1 MKNTLLPDTQN
12 TKDIRNIV
20 INQVGIK
27 DILHPIKFVNRD
39 SESHPTIA
47 NFTMTVRLPENVKGT
62 HMSRFIEILNDGE
75 CSFGIDTFMNL
86 VQTVADKLDSSDAQ
100 IIVDFP
106 FFRNKKAP
114 SSGVES
120 LLDYKVTLTG
130 TIVNGEP
137 ELTLKVVVP
146 VTSLCP
152 CSKSISKYGAHNQ
165 RSHITIEAKAAKGET
180 IYLEDLIDLA
190 EEKASSELYAILKR
204 DDEKVVTERAY
215 ENPAF
220 VEDIVRDIAVELNA
234 NKKVNFYCLES
245 ENFESI
251 HNHSAYALITNQK

>member
-39 SESHPTIA
+39 NESHPTIA

-86 VQTVADKLDSSDAQ
+86 VQRVADKLDSSDAQ

-180 IYLEDLIDLA
+180 IFLEDLIDLA

>member
-1 MKNTLLPDTQN
+1 MKKSLLPDTQN
-12 TKDIRNIV
+12 IKDLRNIV

-27 DILHPIKFVNRD
+27 DILHPISFVNKAKEVQP
-39 SESHPTIA
+39 SVA

-62 HMSRFIEILNDGE
+62 HMSRFIEILNVNE
-75 CSFGIDTFMNL
+75 CSFSVESFMDL
-86 VQTVADKLDSSDAQ
+86 VQTVAEKLDSTSAR
-100 IIVDFP
+100 IVVDFP
-106 FFRNKKAP
+106 FFRNKSAP
-114 SSGVES
+114 SSGVQS
-120 LLDYKVTLTG
+120 LLDYQATLIGNIVDGKVDMS
-130 TIVNGEP
+130 V
-137 ELTLKVVVP
+137 KVVVP

-165 RSHITIEAKAAKGET
+165 RSHITIEVKPTEGSVVF
-180 IYLEDLIDLA
+180 LEDLIDLA
-190 EEKASSELYAILKR
+190 EQKASSELYAVLKR

-220 VEDIVRDIAVELNA
+220 VEDLVRDIAVELNA
-234 NKKVNFYCLES
+234 NDKVNYYSLES

>member
-27 DILHPIKFVNRD
+27 DILHPINFVNRD
-39 SESHPTIA
+39 NESHPSVA

-75 CSFGIDTFMNL
+75 CSFGVESFMDL
-86 VQTVADKLDSSDAQ
+86 VQTVAAKLDSTDARV
-100 IIVDFP
+100 IVDFP

-114 SSGVES
+114 SSGVQS
-120 LLDYKVTLTG
+120 LLDYQVTLTG
-130 TIVNGEP
+130 SVVNGQTG
-137 ELTLKVVVP
+137 LILKVVVP

-165 RSHITIEAKAAKGET
+165 RSHITIEAKATEGET

-190 EEKASSELYAILKR
+190 EQKASSELYAILKR

-220 VEDIVRDIAVELNA
+220 VEDIVRDIAVDLNS
-234 NKKVNFYCLES
+234 NQKVNYYCLES

>member
-12 TKDIRNIV
+12 TKDLRNIV

-39 SESHPTIA
+39 NESHPTIA

-75 CSFGIDTFMNL
+75 CSFGIDTFMNI

-100 IIVDFP
+100 ILVDFP

-120 LLDYKVTLTG
+120 FLDYKVTLTG

-165 RSHITIEAKAAKGET
+165 RSHITIEAKAAEGET

-190 EEKASSELYAILKR
+190 EEEASSELYAILKR

-220 VEDIVRDIAVELNA
+220 VEDIVRDIALELNA
-234 NKKVNFYCLES
+234 NKKGYFYCLES

>member
-120 LLDYKVTLTG
+120 FLDYKVTLTG

>member
-27 DILHPIKFVNRD
+27 DILHPINFVNRNN
-39 SESHPTIA
+39 ESYPTVA

-120 LLDYKVTLTG
+120 LLDYKVALTG
-130 TIVNGEP
+130 TVVNGEP